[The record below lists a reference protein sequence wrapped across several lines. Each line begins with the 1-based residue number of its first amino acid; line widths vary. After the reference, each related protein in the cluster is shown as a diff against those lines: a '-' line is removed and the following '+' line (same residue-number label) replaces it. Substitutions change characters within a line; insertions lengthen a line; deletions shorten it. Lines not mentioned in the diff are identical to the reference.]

1 MSSSSRERTGARVL
15 RDVAVV
21 APADLSQVSARVA
34 RSLVVD
40 PELVESAIRDGRG
53 SGYEAGYNA
62 GYAEG
67 LTEARSRTQELAQR
81 LIGLVP
87 QFGAAATA
95 LYEREATARHDIEDQ
110 VVAVAFE
117 IAQVLVGHELHQC
130 EQRGRDALAR
140 ALAFAPEQGH
150 VVARLYPDD
159 LSTLGDAEHL
169 APGRSL
175 SLVPDPSLRPGDCIV
190 DVNGC
195 HIDARL
201 DTAIERVHAV
211 LDGNDPNAAN
221 P

>member
-1 MSSSSRERTGARVL
+1 MSSSSRDRTGTRVL

-53 SGYEAGYNA
+53 AGYEAGYNA
-62 GYAEG
+62 GYADG
-67 LTEARSRTQELAQR
+67 LNEARSHTEDLAQR

-87 QFGAAATA
+87 QFGAAAAA
-95 LYEREATARHDIEDQ
+95 LHEQ
-110 VVAVAFE
+110 VVAVAFQ
-117 IAQVLVGHELHQC
+117 IAQVLVGHELVHC

-150 VVARLYPDD
+150 VVARLHPAD
-159 LSTLGDAEHL
+159 LSALGDADHL

-195 HIDARL
+195 HIDASL
-201 DTAIERVHAV
+201 DAAIGRVLAV
-211 LDGNDPNAAN
+211 LDGDDRDASN

>member
-1 MSSSSRERTGARVL
+1 MSSSSRDRIGARVL

-53 SGYEAGYNA
+53 AGYEAGYNV
-62 GYAEG
+62 GYSDG
-67 LTEARSRTQELAQR
+67 LTKARSRTEDLARR
-81 LIGLVP
+81 LVGLVP
-87 QFGAAATA
+87 EFGAAAAA
-95 LYEREATARHDIEDQ
+95 LWEREATARRDIEDQ
-110 VVAVAFE
+110 VVAVAFQ
-117 IAQVLVGHELHQC
+117 IAQVLVGHELVHC

-150 VVARLYPDD
+150 VVARLHPDD
-159 LSTLGDAEHL
+159 LAALGDPDHL

-175 SLVPDPSLRPGDCIV
+175 SLVPDPSLRPGDCVI

-201 DTAIERVHAV
+201 DAAIERVHAV
-211 LDGNDPNAAN
+211 LEGDDPDTSST
-221 P
+221 

>member
-1 MSSSSRERTGARVL
+1 MSSSSRDRTGTRVL

-53 SGYEAGYNA
+53 AGYEAGYNA
-62 GYAEG
+62 GYADG
-67 LTEARSRTQELAQR
+67 LNEARSHTEDLAQR

-87 QFGAAATA
+87 QFGSAAAA

-110 VVAVAFE
+110 VVAVAFQ
-117 IAQVLVGHELHQC
+117 IAQVLVGHELVHC

-150 VVARLYPDD
+150 VVARLHPAD
-159 LSTLGDAEHL
+159 LSALGDADHL

-195 HIDARL
+195 HIDASL
-201 DTAIERVHAV
+201 DAAIGRVLAV
-211 LDGNDPNAAN
+211 LDGDDPDA
-221 P
+221 

>member
-1 MSSSSRERTGARVL
+1 MSSSSRDRTGARVL

-40 PELVESAIRDGRG
+40 PQLVESAIRDGRG
-53 SGYEAGYNA
+53 LGYEAGYNA
-62 GYAEG
+62 GYSDG
-67 LTEARSRTQELAQR
+67 LTEARSHTEDLAQR

-87 QFGAAATA
+87 QLGAAAAT

-110 VVAVAFE
+110 VVAVAFQ
-117 IAQVLVGHELHQC
+117 IAQVLVGHELVHC
-130 EQRGRDALAR
+130 EQRGRDAFAR

-159 LSTLGDAEHL
+159 LSALGDPDHL

-195 HIDARL
+195 HIDASL
-201 DTAIERVHAV
+201 DAAIERVHAV
-211 LDGNDPNAAN
+211 LDGDDPDAAN